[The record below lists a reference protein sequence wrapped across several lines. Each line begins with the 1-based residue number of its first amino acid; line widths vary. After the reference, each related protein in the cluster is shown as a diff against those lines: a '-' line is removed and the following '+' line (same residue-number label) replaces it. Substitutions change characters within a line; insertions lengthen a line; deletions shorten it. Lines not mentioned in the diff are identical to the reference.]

1 MNSPSHIE
9 ADVRVNKGGLNTD
22 FDLGLLLFVLKKR
35 LPWIVVIFLLVSF
48 ATFLY
53 LRYTQPIYE
62 STTILQIRTDNK
74 AQKILNVE
82 GYEPSEELA
91 EAIELLRSNV
101 FFKRALSKLPVDV
114 SYFTEGTF
122 KANEQYMGAPYSIE
136 VKVKSNSING
146 RRFNVR
152 FKDEQSAEI
161 SYVQDGKRYSKTCTV
176 DKWIEFPH
184 VTIKL
189 NIHNYQ
195 DILDQKDQV
204 KTHTFYF
211 IINDLDV
218 LSADY
223 FPRLSVR
230 LLNEAAK
237 TVSISFRDNNAR
249 KAQDLVAA
257 MAAEFANFDV
267 ERKAESSNSILL
279 FIDQQLNIAYERLKQ
294 SENSMQQFKKNNS
307 IVESNITDLGVS
319 RYNTI
324 ADQVSSLELE
334 AKILDEVE
342 KNLQVKDNTNTYNLL
357 SMLAGTE
364 YESTVSNLVSTLK
377 KLLIQKEEMLY
388 EVTPNSGKVKGIE
401 YQIEI
406 QKKLLLESV
415 KSIRSKIE
423 LKKENLE
430 SHTDKLIQSPA
441 ENIEYGRLRRLFGI
455 NEKYYTILLE
465 KKTEYSISKAGFVSQ
480 NVVLQKAS
488 LSSSPVSPNKTGT
501 LMAALAIAF
510 LCSILLV
517 LISYMAHNEITSVA
531 EIVKHVRTSV
541 SVLGVIPRYKKDIP
555 VSQLLVD
562 KNPKSLIAE
571 AFRSIRTNLQFI
583 SNDSGAKVVALT
595 STVSGEGKT
604 FIAINLAGIIAYSG
618 KKVIVLD
625 LDMRK
630 PKIHVGFNVENV
642 KGMST
647 MLIGKDTIDDCIR
660 HSGLENLHFITAGPI
675 PPNPSELIISRKMDE
690 ILSYLKTK
698 YEIVII
704 DNPPVGLVTDGVSVI
719 QKADYPIY
727 IFRANYSR
735 KNFIENIERLFAES
749 KIQKLAIVLNGV
761 DNQYHG
767 YGSYSNGYGY
777 GYGYGYYDDTPVKK
791 KKFGLRFPFSK
802 KNH

>member
-1 MNSPSHIE
+1 
-9 ADVRVNKGGLNTD
+9 
-22 FDLGLLLFVLKKR
+22 
-35 LPWIVVIFLLVSF
+35 
-48 ATFLY
+48 
-53 LRYTQPIYE
+53 
-62 STTILQIRTDNK
+62 
-74 AQKILNVE
+74 
-82 GYEPSEELA
+82 
-91 EAIELLRSNV
+91 
-101 FFKRALSKLPVDV
+101 
-114 SYFTEGTF
+114 
-122 KANEQYMGAPYSIE
+122 
-136 VKVKSNSING
+136 
-146 RRFNVR
+146 
-152 FKDEQSAEI
+152 
-161 SYVQDGKRYSKTCTV
+161 
-176 DKWIEFPH
+176 
-184 VTIKL
+184 
-189 NIHNYQ
+189 
-195 DILDQKDQV
+195 
-204 KTHTFYF
+204 
-211 IINDLDV
+211 
-218 LSADY
+218 
-223 FPRLSVR
+223 
-230 LLNEAAK
+230 
-237 TVSISFRDNNAR
+237 
-249 KAQDLVAA
+249 
-257 MAAEFANFDV
+257 
-267 ERKAESSNSILL
+267 
-279 FIDQQLNIAYERLKQ
+279 
-294 SENSMQQFKKNNS
+294 
-307 IVESNITDLGVS
+307 
-319 RYNTI
+319 
-324 ADQVSSLELE
+324 
-334 AKILDEVE
+334 
-342 KNLQVKDNTNTYNLL
+342 
-357 SMLAGTE
+357 
-364 YESTVSNLVSTLK
+364 
-377 KLLIQKEEMLY
+377 
-388 EVTPNSGKVKGIE
+388 
-401 YQIEI
+401 
-406 QKKLLLESV
+406 
-415 KSIRSKIE
+415 
-423 LKKENLE
+423 
-430 SHTDKLIQSPA
+430 
-441 ENIEYGRLRRLFGI
+441 
-455 NEKYYTILLE
+455 
-465 KKTEYSISKAGFVSQ
+465 
-480 NVVLQKAS
+480 
-488 LSSSPVSPNKTGT
+488 
-501 LMAALAIAF
+501 MAALAIAF